1 MRIAIDVG
9 YGLLKAIN
17 EHGQK
22 IHIPSVVAAVDSAG
36 PDVFGH
42 VPDIY
47 RIDGRFYAVGQEA
60 LVSRKAT
67 LAYERDKW
75 NHEATKILLAVAVYE
90 LTRDH
95 YTPAVHLI
103 TGLPLDHYFA
113 GVGQK
118 GGDELKKI
126 LELYQSEVDHVYRP
140 HPAGPIMIRF
150 GQVTTFPQGAA
161 SVYSTYL
168 GPDGSIRRPVEN
180 GTVMVV
186 NVGYRT
192 VDVVTFRANGSSF
205 RIIRDLS
212 FTIDDA
218 GVVFIRHAVSDVFFR
233 FTGRRLS
240 TLEAER
246 VLESGGRQFYH
257 GRELDL
263 TADIRRAKREL
274 SGRIRDALVARVGD
288 ELEFVRAVILAG
300 GGAEDLREELLTIH
314 PEAEMHPDGPFADAT
329 GYLVVGWLKEKE
341 TLQNQVYTPQSQM
354 K

>member
-1 MRIAIDVG
+1 MLISVDVG
-9 YGLLKAIN
+9 YGYVKAIN
-17 EHGQK
+17 EHGQRF
-22 IHIPSVVAAVDSAG
+22 HIPSVVATTDFSG

-42 VPDIY
+42 TSDIY
-47 RIDGRFYAVGQEA
+47 RIDKQLYTVGQEA
-60 LVSRKAT
+60 LESRKAT

-75 NHEATKILLAVAVYE
+75 NHEATKVLLSVAVYE
-90 LTRDH
+90 LTHNH
-95 YTPAVHLI
+95 YTPGMHLI

-113 GVGQK
+113 GVGQT
-118 GGDELKKI
+118 GGETLRLM
-126 LELYQSEVDHVYRP
+126 LEHYRAEVEHAYRP
-140 HPAGPIMIRF
+140 SPGGPLMIRF
-150 GQVTTFPQGAA
+150 DRVTVFPQGAA
-161 SVYSTYL
+161 SVYSAFM
-168 GPDGSIRRPVEN
+168 GPDGSIRRPVEQ
-180 GTVMVV
+180 GSAVMVV

-192 VDVVTFRANGSSF
+192 VDVVTFRATDRAF
-205 RIIRDLS
+205 RLIRDLS

-233 FTGRRLS
+233 LTGRRLS

-314 PEAEMHPDGPFADAT
+314 PAAEMHPDGPFADAT
-329 GYLVVGWLKEKE
+329 GYLVVGKLKEISAAEVDK
-341 TLQNQVYTPQSQM
+341 